1 MTMTFRTLGAM
12 AALSMLAATAPAQ
25 AATQA
30 GNDPSPYVAI
40 GNEPAPKLFVDPPLP
55 GPLASRGAV
64 FIQYRT
70 ENLRIVP
77 VFGANATDVSPRI
90 GHLHVTVDDLP
101 WHWADASGDNTLVL
115 VGLPPGEHKVLVEL
129 ADPQHRVITA
139 QTVTF
144 TVPATA
150 PATAPATPK

>member
-1 MTMTFRTLGAM
+1 MNKILTLAGAL
-12 AALSMLAATAPAQ
+12 ALAVAATPAL
-25 AATQA
+25 A
-30 GNDPSPYVAI
+30 GHGGHHGTHEASPYVAI
-40 GNEPAPKLFVDPPLP
+40 ENEPAPKLFVDAPLP
-55 GPLASRGAV
+55 GPLAARGAV

-70 ENLRIVP
+70 ENFRIVP

-90 GHLHVTVDDLP
+90 GHLHVTVNDLP
-101 WHWADASGDNTLVL
+101 WHWADASDDGTLVL

-144 TVPATA
+144 TVPA
-150 PATAPATPK
+150 PK